1 MVVHVRSS
9 KRRMIRKR
17 VNPFFLILISFV
29 TKQLLLSKELI
40 QFDFNNVE
48 LKSALQNSHGL
59 KIHLI
64 GDMALTKIYGDA
76 ISEFGRT
83 VIQVDTDI
91 VTAGYYA
98 LLKQIAEHAE

>member
-1 MVVHVRSS
+1 MAHVRSS
-9 KRRMIRKR
+9 NRRIIRKR
-17 VNPFFLILISFV
+17 VNPLFLILISLV
-29 TKQLLLSKELI
+29 AKQPLFSEELI
-40 QFDFNNVE
+40 QFNFNNIE

-59 KIHLI
+59 EIHLI
-64 GDMALTKIYGDA
+64 GDVALTKIYGDA

-98 LLKQIAEHAE
+98 LLKQIAEHVE